1 MNKYNQIKIEY
12 YRYGE
17 QRVVV
22 RGEMGEGGETLS
34 ERNKEVQNKCHSMK
48 CEVWR
53 IQSII
58 M

>member
-53 IQSII
+53 I
-58 M
+58 